1 MGTID
6 PDAHRPYIGRPLR
19 RREDEALVTGRGTY
33 VDDLRLPGLLHL
45 AVVRSPVPCGR
56 LAGVDAEAARAMPGV
71 LAVWTA
77 ADLPELASAMPD
89 FQAPAFQARPRPLL
103 ARGAVHYS
111 GEAVAVVVAETP
123 YAARD
128 AADSVFCDVEPWPAV
143 TEVREAAK
151 AAAPRVHPELPSNL
165 AGHMRRRYGDIDEAF
180 AGAPVVVAEELHLA
194 RIMAAAMEPR
204 ASAAAYDRSSGGL
217 RVWASTQW
225 VFGVRAAICGILDL
239 APEQV
244 VVTAPDVGGGF
255 GAKGLAYPEEVLVA
269 IAARRLG
276 RPVRWTASRSE
287 DLATT
292 VHGHGSQLELELA
305 AEPDGRLRGLRGRIL
320 HDMGAYASSA
330 VNRTDSMVPHLVSM
344 YRLPTLDVDVEFL
357 YTNCAPVGFIRGGGR
372 PVGNFGIERLMDR
385 LAHRL
390 GIDPVELRRRN
401 LIAPDA
407 MPFDTRF
414 PQDGATIVYDGG
426 DYPALLEKAAGDID
440 YDGWRAAPPPNQGL
454 GIACCVESTGLG
466 KPEPAQVAIA
476 PDGAVTLSIGSTPH
490 GQGHETTFA
499 QVLADRLGVPIER
512 IAVVAGDSRAVPGAG
527 VTAASRSAL
536 EVGNAV
542 ALAGSR
548 LRRALLDRAGAVLEA
563 DPGDLALDEF
573 GAAVRG
579 TPSRTAPWSAL
590 VPEGLAAG
598 ERYDPAGRRAW
609 SSGCHAA
616 LVELDP
622 ETGEVR
628 ILRYV
633 IAHDTGQA
641 INPRLL
647 EGQLQGG
654 YAHGVGYALFEETAY
669 EATGNLLS
677 STFVDYT
684 IPGTPEVG
692 IPELHEVRAP
702 TVHNEEGF
710 KGAGEAGTIAVPGAI
725 ANAVED
731 ALRRLGVDAA
741 VNEVPITPG
750 RLLELLRRDA

>member
-1 MGTID
+1 
-6 PDAHRPYIGRPLR
+6 
-19 RREDEALVTGRGTY
+19 
-33 VDDLRLPGLLHL
+33 
-45 AVVRSPVPCGR
+45 
-56 LAGVDAEAARAMPGV
+56 
-71 LAVWTA
+71 
-77 ADLPELASAMPD
+77 
-89 FQAPAFQARPRPLL
+89 
-103 ARGAVHYS
+103 
-111 GEAVAVVVAETP
+111 
-123 YAARD
+123 
-128 AADSVFCDVEPWPAV
+128 
-143 TEVREAAK
+143 
-151 AAAPRVHPELPSNL
+151 
-165 AGHMRRRYGDIDEAF
+165 
-180 AGAPVVVAEELHLA
+180 
-194 RIMAAAMEPR
+194 
-204 ASAAAYDRSSGGL
+204 
-217 RVWASTQW
+217 
-225 VFGVRAAICGILDL
+225 
-239 APEQV
+239 
-244 VVTAPDVGGGF
+244 
-255 GAKGLAYPEEVLVA
+255 
-269 IAARRLG
+269 
-276 RPVRWTASRSE
+276 
-287 DLATT
+287 
-292 VHGHGSQLELELA
+292 
-305 AEPDGRLRGLRGRIL
+305 
-320 HDMGAYASSA
+320 
-330 VNRTDSMVPHLVSM
+330 
-344 YRLPTLDVDVEFL
+344 
-357 YTNCAPVGFIRGGGR
+357 
-372 PVGNFGIERLMDR
+372 MDR

-426 DYPALLEKAAGDID
+426 DYPGLLEKAAGGID
-440 YDGWRAAPPPNQGL
+440 YDTWRAAPPPNQGL

-476 PDGAVTLSIGSTPH
+476 PDGGVTLSIGSTPH
-490 GQGHETTFA
+490 GQGHQTTFA

-573 GAAVRG
+573 GVSVRG
-579 TPSRTAPWSAL
+579 APSRTVPWSAL
-590 VPEGLAAG
+590 VPEGLAAV

-609 SSGCHAA
+609 SSSCHAA

-628 ILRYV
+628 ILR
-633 IAHDTGQA
+633 
-641 INPRLL
+641 
-647 EGQLQGG
+647 
-654 YAHGVGYALFEETAY
+654 YALFEETAY

-684 IPGTPEVG
+684 IPGIPEVG
-692 IPELHEVRAP
+692 VPELHEVRAP